1 MLAPRSRRSRSSVPL
16 HNLELRISH
25 KRAAEG
31 EARMSDPRVMDTV
44 VLTWLLLCWLGY
56 PRLVAMIGRRRSS
69 IDSSMLEVRKVWM
82 YGMLHRDFRV
92 PDTMLLGQVIQSVA
106 FFASGTI
113 IVVGALVGALARVDS
128 LAAFS
133 EGFVSGTAISPGS
146 IRLAL
151 LALLG
156 IFIYGFFKF
165 TWTLR
170 QYNYC
175 IAMIGAAPMPPIEAE
190 RHLRL
195 ADALARSITGATLS
209 FNAGLRCYYF
219 AFATLAWFLHPLLVP
234 VTVSLTMIMLIRRQF
249 YSDAAINIAAVLA
262 EYSLADMPDPVHLK
276 RLL

>member
-1 MLAPRSRRSRSSVPL
+1 MIP
-16 HNLELRISH
+16 
-25 KRAAEG
+25 
-31 EARMSDPRVMDTV
+31 DPRAMDAI
-44 VLTWLLLCWLGY
+44 VLAWLALCWLGY
-56 PRLVAMIGRRRSS
+56 PRLVALIGRRRPS
-69 IDSSMLEVRKVWM
+69 IDSSMLAMRKVWM

-92 PDTMLLGQVIQSVA
+92 PDTMLMGQVIQSVA

-133 EGFVSGTAISPGS
+133 EGFAPGVPTSPES

-156 IFIYGFFKF
+156 IFIYGFFMF

-175 IAMIGAAPMPPIEAE
+175 IAMIGAAPMPPIEAG
-190 RHLRL
+190 RHSRL

-234 VTVSLTMIMLIRRQF
+234 VTTALTMIMLIRRQF
-249 YSDAAINIAAVLA
+249 YSEAATNIAAVLA
-262 EYSLADMPDPVHLK
+262 EYSLADLPDPNHLK

>member
-1 MLAPRSRRSRSSVPL
+1 MTL
-16 HNLELRISH
+16 
-25 KRAAEG
+25 
-31 EARMSDPRVMDTV
+31 DPRAMDTM
-44 VLTWLLLCWLGY
+44 VLAWLALSWLGY
-56 PRLVAMIGRRRSS
+56 PRLVALIGRRRTS
-69 IDSSMLEVRKVWM
+69 IDSSMLTMRKVWM

-92 PDTMLLGQVIQSVA
+92 PDTMLIGQVIQSVA

-133 EGFVSGTAISPGS
+133 EGFALGVSTSPES

-190 RHLRL
+190 RHSRL

-234 VTVSLTMIMLIRRQF
+234 VTTALTMIMLIRRQF
-249 YSDAAINIAAVLA
+249 WSGAAANIAAVLA
-262 EYSLADMPDPVHLK
+262 EYSLADLPDPNHLK